1 MFIGI
6 RRVEYEAPDGID
18 IYYQVDQAH
27 ACHDSHICKQ
37 KAVSAGRNRMR
48 FLSAVLIDKLEA

>member
-27 ACHDSHICKQ
+27 ACHDSYICKQ
-37 KAVSAGRNRMR
+37 KVVSAGRSVMR
-48 FLSAVLIDKLEA
+48 FMSAVLIDKLEA